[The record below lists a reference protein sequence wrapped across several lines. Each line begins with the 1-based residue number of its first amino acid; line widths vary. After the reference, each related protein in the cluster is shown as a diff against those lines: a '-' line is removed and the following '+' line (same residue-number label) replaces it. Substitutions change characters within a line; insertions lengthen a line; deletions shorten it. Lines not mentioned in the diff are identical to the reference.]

1 MELYL
6 FMKSVICADFGP
18 VPNCISFCFVRAKS
32 QAPKLLTATA
42 SVRLTHLCN
51 LNHMQCT
58 RRGEKLADFIC
69 YFKILCIVGEW
80 IFTQFFYWS
89 QMNACIRFI
98 CLKFENSWKAS
109 AFATDY
115 VIALQKLSLQKR
127 YNFWL
132 KVLDIVECKN
142 ESSSA
147 SGKSFFCTNADS
159 FYALHK
165 AEHLLSLAQE
175 GKALA
180 FIGTGWQ
187 VCSFWKPTA
196 SYNCSLHLPLFVF
209 PLITTDQSLH
219 LFVFV

>member
-1 MELYL
+1 MCTNLGELYL

-18 VPNCISFCFVRAKS
+18 VPNCISFCFVRGKS

-69 YFKILCIVGEW
+69 YFKILYIVEEW

-147 SGKSFFCTNADS
+147 SGKSFFFAQMQTAFMLCTRQS
-159 FYALHK
+159 TCFHWHRK
-165 AEHLLSLAQE
+165 AKHLLSLAQDDKFAHFE
-175 GKALA
+175 SQQQATIVR
-180 FIGTGWQ
+180 FIYR
-187 VCSFWKPTA
+187 C
-196 SYNCSLHLPLFVF
+196 LFF
-209 PLITTDQSLH
+209 R
-219 LFVFV
+219 